1 MYRCQL
7 SAKSVL
13 LNSWKLS
20 NHPNLLVC
28 NVYQFHVYFHI
39 RVMFY
44 HLDIPFPR
52 KNGLNKVENSF
63 IKSAYYNICDDFV
76 VNAHEVWMNGDWF

>member
-1 MYRCQL
+1 
-7 SAKSVL
+7 
-13 LNSWKLS
+13 
-20 NHPNLLVC
+20 
-28 NVYQFHVYFHI
+28 
-39 RVMFY
+39 MFY

-76 VNAHEVWMNGDWF
+76 VNAHEV